1 MADFKKLKDGQ
12 GNFYNV
18 KDETARTNLAS
29 HTGNTSN
36 PHSVTKAQV
45 GLGNVDNTSDA
56 NKPISNAQAAVNE
69 TKFDKA
75 NVKATPAST
84 PSNDNVV
91 SEKYSEET
99 YAKKD
104 GYYETFG
111 YAREAG
117 IASNLKNDEG
127 KLLDPDV
134 ETSSGTVYAD
144 QPFTQRATAMTMNA
158 YLNNELITVG
168 SGYEQWKKEQAF
180 SVVRNQIIKNGNFA
194 DTSENWYNS
203 SVSKVIANNTLTFT
217 VNQDVGGGASIY
229 VENDYNPTPGHKFLM
244 SYKAK
249 VSRVGIN
256 LGYGIGGTYRTTQ
269 FFPTD
274 TNWHVYCEIDTFTSD
289 DVYKY
294 IYIGNCSIGDEVQF
308 RDYQVIDLTQFFAS
322 RPEIAEALNGDAG
335 IKWFLQNY
343 PDYTGYVDYDEG
355 TIVDTEDYEYQT
367 TGVNLWDEEWELGSY
382 NTTNGEKITDNS
394 KIRNKN
400 PIRVLGNTTYNKLAP
415 DNSVYWLVFYD
426 INMNYIEN
434 QGINYGSNTFTTPL
448 NACYMNMLFESAY
461 GTTYKHDI
469 QICNHFTETS
479 VEQTYHKYEIFK
491 DRVSWAFTSTGKG
504 KSAGKVAD
512 TKDYVNKKNIEKVGR
527 VDLGTLDWSILNNT
541 YVADISNIKINNV
554 YQSSSNLTCSKYSTI
569 SCRYRDEV
577 LDKTITKIIDN
588 RQVGIKDSDYTTVET
603 FKAAMSGV
611 YLNYELATPIET
623 DMTGDELDTNIP
635 ENDYGV
641 ERKVPVSGNMFSGSS
656 TTIFYQDNVLRQI
669 YNNKTSIDNLQGEL
683 TIEETTRSDTDTA
696 LQNAIGGTLRQCL
709 CVKENL
715 DFDNTAFVDL
725 GELTWVY
732 EGSVFGANLL
742 SVGDKGLS
750 TKYKRVDTVATENQ
764 PNNTI
769 QVRTNIIY
777 IKDATYTDAT
787 TFKNA
792 MKGVLLAYGKA
803 TE

>member
-117 IASNLKNDEG
+117 IAKNLQNDEG

-134 ETSSGTVYAD
+134 ETSSGTIYAD
-144 QPFTQRATAMTMNA
+144 QPFTQRATAMTMNS
-158 YLNNELITVG
+158 YLNNELISVG

-180 SVVRNQIIKNGNFA
+180 SIVKNQYVPDNKKSYSNVLTDTRTTTQLMVQVLASEQVQYGSLLNVISSAGIYQYVISVPSNINGDTLKIKHNGE
-194 DTSENWYNS
+194 SEDLPFTDIS
-203 SVSKVIANNTLTFT
+203 MPVIANHKIFLTITLTG
-217 VNQDVGGGASIY
+217 VNPSIAGG
-229 VENDYNPTPGHKFLM
+229 L
-244 SYKAK
+244 
-249 VSRVGIN
+249 
-256 LGYGIGGTYRTTQ
+256 
-269 FFPTD
+269 
-274 TNWHVYCEIDTFTSD
+274 TSKD
-289 DVYKY
+289 L
-294 IYIGNCSIGDEVQF
+294 S
-308 RDYQVIDLTQFFAS
+308 VIDLTQWFAS
-322 RPEIAEALNGDAG
+322 RPEIATALNGDAG

-343 PDYTGYVDYDEG
+343 PQATTLGYDEG

-367 TGVNLWDEEWELGSY
+367 TGVNLWDEEWELGIYSIA
-382 NTTNGEKITDNS
+382 NGEKLDNSTQIRSKNAIAVLPNTQYYLYVGSNVSTISLFYDTDNNL
-394 KIRNKN
+394 ITNVEDGN
-400 PIRVLGNTTYNKLAP
+400 NYMTVINRV
-415 DNSVYWLVFYD
+415 
-426 INMNYIEN
+426 
-434 QGINYGSNTFTTPL
+434 FTTPS
-448 NACYMNMLFESAY
+448 NAHSMRFYMLEPY

-469 QICNHFTETS
+469 QICQHFTETS
-479 VEQTYHKYEIFK
+479 VEQTYHPYEIYK

-527 VDLGTLDWSILNNT
+527 VDLGTLDWL
-541 YVADISNIKINNV
+541 YVTSGKTRFNSSPIDDIVKI
-554 YQSSSNLTCSKYSTI
+554 SG
-569 SCRYRDEV
+569 D
-577 LDKTITKIIDN
+577 
-588 RQVGIKDSDYTTVET
+588 TTVGNIICPIYLTGSPSEVYT
-603 FKAAMSGV
+603 GSAGIATKDKVLWVYNTSYTDATSFKTAMSGV
-611 YLNYELATPIET
+611 YLYYELETPIET
-623 DMTGDELDTNIP
+623 DMSGDELDTNIP

-669 YNNKTSIDNLQGEL
+669 FNNKTSIDNLQEAVNN
-683 TIEETTRSDTDTA
+683 IEVKIPTVPTA
-696 LQNAIGGTLRQCL
+696 DG
-709 CVKENL
+709 
-715 DFDNTAFVDL
+715 
-725 GELTWVY
+725 
-732 EGSVFGANLL
+732 
-742 SVGDKGLS
+742 
-750 TKYKRVDTVATENQ
+750 
-764 PNNTI
+764 
-769 QVRTNIIY
+769 
-777 IKDATYTDAT
+777 TYTLKAVVS
-787 TFKNA
+787 N
-792 MKGVLLAYGKA
+792 GVVTYSWTLDSQGV
-803 TE
+803 

>member
-45 GLGNVDNTSDA
+45 GLGNVDNTSDV
-56 NKPISNAQAAVNE
+56 NKPISNAQAAVNA

-117 IASNLKNDEG
+117 IAKNLQNDEG
-127 KLLDPDV
+127 KLLDPDAA
-134 ETSSGTVYAD
+134 TSSGTIYAD
-144 QPFTQRATAMTMNA
+144 QPFTQRATAMTMKA
-158 YLNNELITVG
+158 YLDNELISVG

-180 SVVRNQIIKNGNFA
+180 SIVKNQYRKAKTG
-194 DTSENWYNS
+194 
-203 SVSKVIANNTLTFT
+203 ANAGITWTLTTDGTLTFSGTST
-217 VNQDVGGGASIY
+217 VSTEWSINFIEDVIPKGHKCLFWCSKKSEYLKNWIAFNNNNMIIASNSNGIFELSNDANDVGLSFQIP
-229 VENDYNPTPGHKFLM
+229 E
-244 SYKAK
+244 
-249 VSRVGIN
+249 
-256 LGYGIGGTYRTTQ
+256 GTTIPDNTVAA
-269 FFPTD
+269 
-274 TNWHVYCEIDTFTSD
+274 TNIVI
-289 DVYKY
+289 
-294 IYIGNCSIGDEVQF
+294 
-308 RDYQVIDLTQFFAS
+308 IDLTQWFAS
-322 RPEIAEALNGDAG
+322 RPEIATALSGDAG

-343 PDYTGYVDYDEG
+343 PQATTLGYDEG

-367 TGVNLWDEEWELGSY
+367 TGVNLWDEQWELGSY

-400 PIRVLGNTTYNKLAP
+400 PIRVLGNKTYNKLAP

-434 QGINYGSNTFTTPL
+434 QGINYGSNTFITPL

-461 GTTYKHDI
+461 GTTYNHDI

-479 VEQTYHKYEIFK
+479 VEQTYHPYEIYK
-491 DRVSWAFTSTGKG
+491 NKVSWAFTSTGKG
-504 KSAGKVAD
+504 KSAGKAAD

-527 VDLGTLDWSILNNT
+527 VDLGTLDWLYVTSGKTRFNSSPIDDIVNT
-541 YVADISNIKINNV
+541 SGDTTVGNIICPIYLTGSPSEV
-554 YQSSSNLTCSKYSTI
+554 YSGSAGI
-569 SCRYRDEV
+569 A
-577 LDKTITKIIDN
+577 
-588 RQVGIKDSDYTTVET
+588 IKDKALWVYDTSYTDVAT

-611 YLNYELATPIET
+611 YLYYELETYIET
-623 DMTGDELDTNIP
+623 DMSGDELDTNIP

-641 ERKVPVSGNMFSGSS
+641 ERKVPLSGNMFSGSS

-669 YNNKTSIDNLQGEL
+669 YNNKTSIDNLQEEVNN
-683 TIEETTRSDTDTA
+683 IETRIPTA
-696 LQNAIGGTLRQCL
+696 P
-709 CVKENL
+709 
-715 DFDNTAFVDL
+715 TAD
-725 GELTWVY
+725 G
-732 EGSVFGANLL
+732 
-742 SVGDKGLS
+742 
-750 TKYKRVDTVATENQ
+750 
-764 PNNTI
+764 
-769 QVRTNIIY
+769 
-777 IKDATYTDAT
+777 TYTLKAVVS
-787 TFKNA
+787 N
-792 MKGVLLAYGKA
+792 GVVTYSWTLDSQGV
-803 TE
+803 

>member
-56 NKPISNAQAAVNE
+56 NKPISNAQAAVNA

-75 NVKATPAST
+75 NVKAMPASI

-127 KLLDPDV
+127 KLLDPDTA
-134 ETSSGTVYAD
+134 TSSGTVYAD

-158 YLNNELITVG
+158 YLNNELISVG

-180 SVVRNQIIKNGNFA
+180 SIVRNQLLTATKAQTLSGVSFSVSGQHIVMTGTATASYNFEVNTIPVIQGHKYICLVNAIKRSVSPMSELPFWQLY
-194 DTSENWYNS
+194 SENPYISISVNETDPQPNKIFTASADATLNLRIRIENNS
-203 SVSKVIANNTLTFT
+203 T
-217 VNQDVGGGASIY
+217 Y
-229 VENDYNPTPGHKFLM
+229 DYDFYYYL
-244 SYKAK
+244 
-249 VSRVGIN
+249 
-256 LGYGIGGTYRTTQ
+256 
-269 FFPTD
+269 
-274 TNWHVYCEIDTFTSD
+274 
-289 DVYKY
+289 
-294 IYIGNCSIGDEVQF
+294 
-308 RDYQVIDLTQFFAS
+308 IDLTKWFAS
-322 RPEIAEALNGDAG
+322 RPEIATALNGDAG

-343 PDYTGYVDYDEG
+343 PQATTLGYDEG

-367 TGVNLWDEEWELGSY
+367 TGVNLFAG
-382 NTTNGEKITDNS
+382 
-394 KIRNKN
+394 
-400 PIRVLGNTTYNKLAP
+400 
-415 DNSVYWLVFYD
+415 NSVSNPQYIGHYYQNPENVGWSID
-426 INMNYIEN
+426 INNNYNCYVLDVFPSTQYRIHRFDGN
-434 QGINYGSNTFTTPL
+434 NFTATGIIAFLTIDDNVIGGNSSGYNSNDAIFTTPNNCAKIRFSMPISL
-448 NACYMNMLFESAY
+448 SSEA
-461 GTTYKHDI
+461 I
-469 QICNHFTETS
+469 QICNHFTETT
-479 VEQTYHKYEIFK
+479 VEQTYHPSEIYK
-491 DRVSWAFTSTGKG
+491 NRVSWAFTSTGKG

-527 VDLGTLDWSILNNT
+527 VDLGTLDWSKLNSRFHTALDNT
-541 YVADISNIKINNV
+541 KLGANNV
-554 YQSSSNLTCSKYSTI
+554 ICSKYTYDSGAYSET
-569 SCRYRDEV
+569 V
-577 LDKTITKIIDN
+577 DKTYYAYNGTFYINDT
-588 RQVGIKDSDYTTVET
+588 SYTDVAT

-641 ERKVPVSGNMFSGSS
+641 ERKVPLSGNMFSGSS

-669 YNNKTSIDNLQGEL
+669 YNNKTSIDNLQEEL
-683 TIEETTRSDTDTA
+683 NTIEARIPTAPTTD
-696 LQNAIGGTLRQCL
+696 G
-709 CVKENL
+709 
-715 DFDNTAFVDL
+715 
-725 GELTWVY
+725 
-732 EGSVFGANLL
+732 
-742 SVGDKGLS
+742 
-750 TKYKRVDTVATENQ
+750 
-764 PNNTI
+764 
-769 QVRTNIIY
+769 
-777 IKDATYTDAT
+777 TYTLKAVVS
-787 TFKNA
+787 N
-792 MKGVLLAYGKA
+792 GVVTYSWTLDSQGV
-803 TE
+803 